1 MPREWVVE
9 KWAEVKDLGRMAEI
23 FVVPKSAM
31 CIRLRQLG
39 LI

>member
-1 MPREWVVE
+1 MPREWAVE
-9 KWAEVKDLGRMAEI
+9 KWAEFGDLDRMAEI
-23 FVVPKSAM
+23 FAVPKLAV